1 MSKVAKQRLLMRTP
15 RRRCR
20 RPPRG
25 MSKVAKQRLLM
36 RLKPRAWPG
45 HLVARCSGRL
55 EKLAASESKRGVTRC
70 NQRFRFGPS
79 AACFAGWARQKC
91 AAAAG
96 PHAKDVKRRLS
107 LPKTRCRSLAPPPK
121 LGACAPL
128 QASRHHSAGLAL
140 RPGPDGC
147 WPRHRPLPIRC
158 ARCGR
163 AGCMRLRAW
172 PAWPLMHRRRR
183 PSVRQALRRRHW
195 AGCGDSFS
203 SYRCTTCR
211 STTASSQNSRSL
223 CCAAAK
229 AAARRA
235 TGPNSLSLWRWH
247 RRTLLTPTTRCWPTP
262 ATEAR
267 AQAEAGLS
275 ATSAGRF
282 AVRRNQPA
290 PTLRQPRF
298 TGPLHAE
305 FDSEWGFNV
314 TSR

>member
-1 MSKVAKQRLLMRTP
+1 MVE
-15 RRRCR
+15 
-20 RPPRG
+20 
-25 MSKVAKQRLLM
+25 
-36 RLKPRAWPG
+36 RLKLRAWPG
-45 HLVARCSGRL
+45 HPLPRCSGTL
-55 EKLAASESKRGVTRC
+55 QKLAASEPKRGVMRR
-70 NQRFRFGPS
+70 NHRFRFGPS

-96 PHAKDVKRRLS
+96 PHAKDVKRRLA
-107 LPKTRCRSLAPPPK
+107 LPKTRCRSLAPPPR
-121 LGACAPL
+121 LGACASL

-147 WPRHRPLPIRC
+147 WPRHRQMPIRC

-163 AGCMRLRAW
+163 AGFMRLRTW
-172 PAWPLMHRRRR
+172 PAWLRMHRRRR
-183 PSVRQALRRRHW
+183 LSVQPALRRRQW
-195 AGCGDSFS
+195 AGGGGSFW

-235 TGPNSLSLWRWH
+235 TGPKSLSLWRWH

-267 AQAEAGLS
+267 AKAAAGLS
-275 ATSAGRF
+275 ALGAGRS
-282 AVRRNQPA
+282 AVPHNQPA
-290 PTLRQPRF
+290 PTLGQPRF